1 MRYYRKMFFA
11 FASVALVF
19 TLLLEAI
26 FVSLYWIPSRK
37 QFSMNLEQTARQASE
52 YTDLRLRS
60 LQETG
65 VMMNLSDYT
74 RAYLIGSLNGYERL
88 RFARFVSLLSGTAP
102 TLKQGTAVT
111 RYDDDYV
118 IMNNSTGNLDF
129 FRASFHIPEELL
141 TRAIEQFN
149 ENKSDTLQILN
160 VQDDAGEHLYVLA
173 FCQWVGLPQPLYIF
187 NSYTTQQLFHMNA
200 LSEGTLAVYYNNR
213 LAAAAGKLNVE
224 QLTTRLQNGTNYA
237 GLDIRH
243 ASSSVPGF
251 RYVYLAEPQR
261 IFTPALLWMF
271 AVGLAA
277 LAASLGIM
285 GLITARMYQ
294 PIRGVL
300 MTTGQFTAGDE
311 MAHIRDTIVNLHTD
325 VEEMAQALA
334 QHKAAQESSVLH
346 DLLTGVI
353 PPEQAGEALA
363 PFPELPAEGPLALVL
378 LRYTPTAPFTG
389 GFHHGVT
396 SEARQRLAE
405 ALQQHFAACTF
416 FRVVEMSFETQVLLL
431 QVDWTESM
439 TEGLKNTI
447 IGVEP
452 EYGLD
457 ISAFIPPP
465 CEELKNLPT
474 AYRKGMKMVEAR
486 EYTGSNIKVVHWEE
500 ARTPMKS
507 TVYFPLQVEQN
518 LINSVIHG
526 KTGAWQSAVNEIIE
540 TNRVERN
547 AGVSSVALM
556 FEGTLNR
563 LLDGSGAAGLE
574 LTHEQLPA
582 VELSFRSCRTYEE
595 LKQQAQHLF
604 DVLAFRFASEQEKS
618 NSGLA
623 DKMLAYV
630 HEHYMREI
638 TLFDLADYLNLS
650 RNYVSTL
657 FKSATGCNFK
667 DYISEYRYGKARQMI
682 QENPDM
688 RIKEVAELVG
698 CNTDALSRL
707 FMRYSGIL
715 PKEYREQASQG
726 LIGSGE

>member
-11 FASVALVF
+11 FASVALVY

-26 FVSLYWIPSRK
+26 FVSLYWIPSR
-37 QFSMNLEQTARQASE
+37 QQLAHNLEQTARQASE

-74 RAYLIGSLNGYERL
+74 RTYLTGSLNDYERV
-88 RFARFVSLLSGTAP
+88 RFARFVGLLSGTVP

-118 IMNNSTGNLDF
+118 IMHNSTGNLDF
-129 FRASFHIPEELL
+129 FRADFHIPEALL
-141 TRAIEQFN
+141 TRTIEQFN
-149 ENKSDTLQILN
+149 ENKNDTLQILN
-160 VQDDAGEHLYVLA
+160 VQNDAGEPMYVLA
-173 FCQWVGLPQPLYIF
+173 SCQWAGLPQPLYIF
-187 NSYTTQQLFHMNA
+187 NLYSTQQLFHMNA

-213 LAAAAGKLNVE
+213 LVAAAGKLNAGE
-224 QLTTRLQNGTNYA
+224 LAARLQNGTNYA
-237 GLDIRH
+237 GMDIRH

-261 IFTPALLWMF
+261 IVTPALLGMIG
-271 AVGLAA
+271 AGLAA
-277 LAASLGIM
+277 LAASLGLM
-285 GLITARMYQ
+285 GLISARMYR

-300 MTTGQFTAGDE
+300 LTTGQFTAGDE

-334 QHKAAQESSVLH
+334 QQKTAQESSVLH

-363 PFPELPAEGPLALVL
+363 PFPELPADGPLALVL
-378 LRYTPTAPFTG
+378 LRYAPVTPFAG
-389 GFHHGVT
+389 GFHHGAT
-396 SEARQRLAE
+396 GEARQRLAD
-405 ALQQHFAACTF
+405 ALQQHFATSAF
-416 FRVVEMSFETQVLLL
+416 FRVVEMSFEAQVLLL
-431 QVDWTESM
+431 QTAWTEGM

-465 CEELKNLPT
+465 CDRLEGLPA
-474 AYRKGMKMVEAR
+474 AYRKGMKMAEAR
-486 EYTGSNIKVVHWEE
+486 EYAGSNSKVIHWEE
-500 ARTPMKS
+500 ARTPVKS

-574 LTHEQLPA
+574 LMHEQLSA
-582 VELSFRSCRTYEE
+582 AELSFRACRTYEE
-595 LKQQAQHLF
+595 LKQQAEQLF
-604 DVLAFRFASEQEKS
+604 GVLASRFASEQEKS

-667 DYISEYRYGKARQMI
+667 DYISEYRYGKACQLIR
-682 QENPDM
+682 ENPDM

-715 PKEYREQASQG
+715 PKAYREQASQG
-726 LIGSGE
+726 LAGQGE